1 MTNIRSI
8 SGELSASGA
17 KVAIAVGRFNG
28 FIVESL
34 LDGAID
40 ALERSGVKS
49 SDIVVIRAPG
59 AFELPLVADKLAAS
73 GDYDAVIVLGAV
85 IRGST
90 PHFDYVAGECA
101 KGIAN
106 IALKHGL
113 PIVFGVLTTDTIE
126 QAIERAGTKAGNKG
140 AEAALTAIEMI
151 NLLDKL

>member
-8 SGELSASGA
+8 SGELSANGA

-49 SDIVVIRAPG
+49 SDITVVRAPG

-73 GDYDAVIVLGAV
+73 GNYQAVIVLGAV

-90 PHFDYVAGECA
+90 PHFDYVAGECT

-106 IALKHGL
+106 IALKHCL
-113 PIVFGVLTTDTIE
+113 PVIFGVLTTDTIE
-126 QAIERAGTKAGNKG
+126 QAIERASTKAGNKG